1 MDKNRYKQIAERN
14 KDNKMMLCYEV
25 FCEEKKQI
33 PYQVFAEALSQWMIL
48 QQPDVFVMGGSFERV
63 TDIGLSRIVEFLN
76 NKYEKD

>member
-33 PYQVFAEALSQWMIL
+33 PYQVFMEAFPQWITLMQMSEMKIGVPW
-48 QQPDVFVMGGSFERV
+48 QQ
-63 TDIGLSRIVEFLN
+63 GLDRIVEFLN
-76 NKYEKD
+76 KRYEKD